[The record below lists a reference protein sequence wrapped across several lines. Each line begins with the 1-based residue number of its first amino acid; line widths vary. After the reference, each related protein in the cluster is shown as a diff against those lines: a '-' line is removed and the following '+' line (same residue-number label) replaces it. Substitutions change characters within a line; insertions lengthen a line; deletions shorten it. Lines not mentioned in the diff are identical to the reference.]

1 MLVISTFNIKNDYYD
16 YKKEKTKMIID
27 YLKDNKIDVL
37 NLQEVYK
44 KIDKDLSKETKKIN
58 YKKIGKY
65 RFKSI
70 LFLRPFNESTPIIT
84 NKRIIEVKHYQLPFL
99 PSIQKRIMTK
109 VVIKYKQKL
118 ISIYNTHLDY
128 KFDKVKKKELNKILE
143 VISKDKNIIIL
154 TGDFNLK
161 TNKEI
166 FLNFIDQLK
175 EMGIKRVQLN
185 EKTLKQSMFNRAIDH
200 IFISNELELLD
211 KKVIKNLS
219 ISDHFPLLI
228 KIK

>member
-175 EMGIKRVQLN
+175 KMGIKRVQLN